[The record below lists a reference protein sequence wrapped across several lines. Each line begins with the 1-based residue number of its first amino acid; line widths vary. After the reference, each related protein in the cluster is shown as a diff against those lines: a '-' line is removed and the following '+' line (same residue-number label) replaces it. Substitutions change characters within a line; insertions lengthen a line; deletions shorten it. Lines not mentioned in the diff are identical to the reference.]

1 MPTKITRFA
10 FLSITASICTLALK
24 LGAYFLI
31 NSIGLLS
38 DLTESF
44 VNLTAGIVV
53 LTTLYVA
60 TRPPDKKHSY
70 GHGKVEYFSSALE
83 GILIIIAAAGI
94 IYASIYRILNSVVLN
109 VTYVGLI
116 VAILSAFVNFI
127 SSQIMFRAAKFY
139 DSITLEADAK
149 HLMTDVWTTL
159 GLVVN
164 LYIIKFSPEKL
175 WFLDPIIAIILAAN
189 ITFTGISLL
198 KRSLSALMDRSL
210 PTHELEIITD
220 AVEQKAGPSVQY
232 HGFKTRKAGSDRFIE
247 FHLLLPGE
255 RSVKKSHDLCCEIE
269 NEIKQKLPGANIM
282 IHIEPKED
290 EVSWDEEELGGLS
303 KHNNF

>member
-1 MPTKITRFA
+1 M
-10 FLSITASICTLALK
+10 K

-38 DLTESF
+38 DLTETF

-53 LTTLYVA
+53 LTALHVA
-60 TRPPDKKHSY
+60 TRPPDKKHTY

-83 GILIIIAAAGI
+83 GILIMIAAAGI

-116 VAILSAFVNFI
+116 VAISAASVNFI
-127 SSQIMFRAAKFY
+127 SAQIMLRAAKFY
-139 DSITLEADAK
+139 DSIALEADAK

-164 LYIIKFSPEKL
+164 LYIIRFSPQKL
-175 WFLDPIIAIILAAN
+175 WFLDPIIAILLAGN
-189 ITFTGISLL
+189 IAFTGISLL
-198 KRSLSALMDRSL
+198 KRSLSALMDLSL
-210 PTHELEIITD
+210 PTQEQEIITD
-220 AVEQKAGPSVQY
+220 AVEQIAGPSAHY
-232 HGFKTRKAGSDRFIE
+232 HGLKTRKAGSDRFIE

-255 RSVKKSHDLCCEIE
+255 KSVKKSHDLCCEIE
-269 NEIKQKLPGANIM
+269 NKIKQKLPGANIM

-290 EVSWDEEELGGLS
+290 KASWDGEEVGGLS
-303 KHNNF
+303 KHDIF